1 LIELFLSKL
10 NNSITF
16 FKIFVL
22 FQSKEDQPS
31 RKRLIADMNSV
42 EDKSEERVKR
52 NRKRKLPDQDFVYD
66 DEIFERKGFRDE
78 WKIQVLK

>member
-1 LIELFLSKL
+1 
-10 NNSITF
+10 
-16 FKIFVL
+16 
-22 FQSKEDQPS
+22 
-31 RKRLIADMNSV
+31 MNSV